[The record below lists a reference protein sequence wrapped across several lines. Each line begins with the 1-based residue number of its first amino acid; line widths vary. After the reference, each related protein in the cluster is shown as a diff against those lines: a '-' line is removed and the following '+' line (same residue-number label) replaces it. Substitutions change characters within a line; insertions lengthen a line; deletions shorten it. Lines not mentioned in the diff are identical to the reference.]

1 MKITGQF
8 RDINNNIYTVE
19 IDNQSV
25 SAADIVIGEHYNDD
39 GDDDLLY
46 FTDEPVTIDFEYDD
60 LFTVIGMHS
69 ATINLYARD
78 FVGHLL
84 YANNARSVTV
94 LIKKG
99 NEVIFDGYVEAGTFN
114 QEYSNPYDS
123 FTINCVDKLS
133 TLKYYKYKD
142 ITVDNFDSIVT
153 GLGNITMHDAIN
165 LAFADIIGNGHIYYD
180 MSKGL
185 TSTREN
191 LVFDDIRV
199 SEQIFV
205 GDDYDSVMDNEQ
217 MLTELL
223 RYLNL
228 HIIQIGS
235 DFYIYDWDSIKKQ
248 NTQWVNLID
257 NEIHNTTPTKVVLN
271 ANTNASDGTNVSIDD
286 VFNQVSVTCEL
297 NDQKTLIE
305 SPLDSGSL
313 TSVFKNRQLYMTEL
327 ISEGEGTT
335 AFKAMRNMVLG
346 QATDYEECK
355 KIDWYLQWLK

>member
-1 MKITGQF
+1 M
-8 RDINNNIYTVE
+8 
-19 IDNQSV
+19 
-25 SAADIVIGEHYNDD
+25 
-39 GDDDLLY
+39 
-46 FTDEPVTIDFEYDD
+46 
-60 LFTVIGMHS
+60 LF
-69 ATINLYARD
+69 
-78 FVGHLL
+78 
-84 YANNARSVTV
+84 RSV
-94 LIKKG
+94 K
-99 NEVIFDGYVEAGTFN
+99 
-114 QEYSNPYDS
+114 
-123 FTINCVDKLS
+123 
-133 TLKYYKYKD
+133 
-142 ITVDNFDSIVT
+142 NFDNVVT
-153 GLGNITMHDAIN
+153 GLGNVTLHDAIN

-191 LVFDDIRV
+191 LVFDDIRI
-199 SEQIFV
+199 SEQVFV

-271 ANTNASDGTNVSIDD
+271 ADTNASDGTNVSIDD
-286 VFNQVSVTCEL
+286 VYNQVSVTCEL

-335 AFKAMRNMVLG
+335 AFKAMRNMVLD
-346 QATDYEECK
+346 QATDYEACK
-355 KIDWYLQWLK
+355 KVDWYLQWLESKNWKLYTSNGEQKTLYEQDSNGVYKNQYKISERLKQNYIEPAILSMG